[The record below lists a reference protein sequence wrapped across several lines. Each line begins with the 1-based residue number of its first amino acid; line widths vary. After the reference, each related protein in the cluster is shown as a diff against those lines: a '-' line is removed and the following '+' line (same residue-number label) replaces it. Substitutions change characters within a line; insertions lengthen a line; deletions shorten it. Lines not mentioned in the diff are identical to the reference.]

1 MKLSELTFLREL
13 KDEPPV
19 LILDDVLSEL
29 DDSRQRLLLESMQ
42 QCQCFLTCTSLE
54 GVKRRLND
62 IKVFRCV
69 SGTME
74 EE

>member
-1 MKLSELTFLREL
+1 M
-13 KDEPPV
+13 

-54 GVKRRLND
+54 GVKRAGLND

-69 SGTME
+69 SGSME